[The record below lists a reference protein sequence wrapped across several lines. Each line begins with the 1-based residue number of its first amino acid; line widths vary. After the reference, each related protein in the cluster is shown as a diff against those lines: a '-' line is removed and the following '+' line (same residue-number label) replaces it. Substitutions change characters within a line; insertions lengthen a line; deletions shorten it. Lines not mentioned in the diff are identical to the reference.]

1 MPLHLLPAYASI
13 SCGKAQEKVFF
24 QSKNDLGVTV
34 YPDAVTGVE
43 L

>member
-1 MPLHLLPAYASI
+1 V
-13 SCGKAQEKVFF
+13 QEKVFF

-34 YPDAVTGVE
+34 YPDTMAGVE